1 MLDDKTIIET
11 IKQLIKSPTISFSLK
26 HGLESAIDPDVFG
39 IYWCVDDLE
48 HVAKERESYLADGK
62 QLYDRTHFRYALAR
76 IIDNHDAEYGI
87 GWESLEW
94 GLEEYCKIEEEEN

>member
-11 IKQLIKSPTISFSLK
+11 IKQLIKSPHISSSLR
-26 HGLESAIDPDVFG
+26 HEIENAIDPDIFG
-39 IYWCVDDLE
+39 VYWCVDDME
-48 HVAKERESYLADGK
+48 SVAQNRESYLADGK
-62 QLYDRTHFRYALAR
+62 EMYDRKHFRYALAR
-76 IIDNHDAEYGI
+76 IIDNHDASYGI